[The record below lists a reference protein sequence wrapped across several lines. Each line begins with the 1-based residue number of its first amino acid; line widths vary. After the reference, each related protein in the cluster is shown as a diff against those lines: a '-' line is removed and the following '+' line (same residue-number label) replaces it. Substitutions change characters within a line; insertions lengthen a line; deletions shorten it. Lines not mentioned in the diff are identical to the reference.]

1 MRVCYCGKAD
11 CLSGCSFGPAV
22 RTHCLIHFVLKG
34 RGIYKTEYGN
44 FELEGGKAFLIR
56 PGEISYYRADSE
68 NPWSYAWV
76 AFEGEEVQKLLEC
89 YYPNLKYPVCDIE
102 NISAA
107 RTAFDELLE
116 IFGKM
121 HTQHVRSLGYFYLI
135 MGSLAIPSKEIDV
148 PEKETYYKKAV
159 AFIQRNY
166 SYPIQIHEVANY
178 VGIDRTYLYR
188 IFASQTGRSPK
199 EYLSQYRLS
208 KAKEMLCDTNYR
220 ITEIAYSCGY
230 HDSSS
235 FCRHFQK
242 EEKMS
247 PLEYR
252 EMESREPLR
261 RDWKM
266 AEYSS
271 CG

>member
-1 MRVCYCGKAD
+1 MRACYCGKED
-11 CLSGCSFGPAV
+11 CLSEHFFGPAV
-22 RTHCLIHFVLKG
+22 RTHYLIHFILKG
-34 RGIYKTEYGN
+34 KGIYKTECGY
-44 FELEGGKAFLIR
+44 FELERGKAFLIR
-56 PGEISYYRADSE
+56 PGEISYYRADVE

-76 AFEGEEVQKLLEC
+76 AFEGEDAQKLLER

-102 NISAA
+102 NMSAA
-107 RTAFDELLE
+107 LAAFDALLE

-121 HTQHVRSLGYFYLI
+121 HTQRENILGYFYLI
-135 MGSLAIPSKEIDV
+135 MGSLAMTAKGIEI
-148 PEKETYYKKAV
+148 PEKESYYKKAV
-159 AFIQRNY
+159 SFIQRNY
-166 SYPIQIHEVANY
+166 SYPIQIQEVADY

-188 IFASQTGRSPK
+188 IFVSQTGQSPK
-199 EYLSQYRLS
+199 EYLSQYRLF

-235 FCRHFQK
+235 FCKHFQK

-252 EMESREPLR
+252 GTRNSRPLLD
-261 RDWKM
+261 DWKM
-266 AEYSS
+266 TEK
-271 CG
+271 